1 MAVENAEIIKN
12 RQIALG
18 DLLRKEGLDALI
30 LNPGPSLTYMTGL
43 HFHLSERPVVC
54 IFTPDRAPVLV
65 LPELETAKLIGL
77 PYELVHFY
85 YTEETDKWILAYQD
99 AAKAAGLG
107 NSKVGVEDI
116 SMRLLEM
123 KYLKEVLPAAE
134 FLNSEKSV
142 SKLRLNKNTVERENI
157 QKAADIAQAALE
169 FCLPKIKIGMT
180 EKEFASE
187 LVIQLYRHGSD
198 PDLPFSPIVSS
209 GPNSADP
216 HAFPSDRKFGEGELL
231 VIDWGASKN
240 GYFSDIT
247 RTFAIGEPNAE
258 QIKIHQTVLDA
269 NQAGHATAKPGI
281 TCGEVDTAARTIID
295 NAGYGEYFITRTG
308 HGLGMEVHEEPY
320 IRSENP
326 MILEPGMCFTIEP
339 GIYIAGQDGVRI
351 EDDVIVTETG
361 IHSYT
366 SMDRS
371 LRVVGK

>member
-134 FLNSEKSV
+134 FLNSEK
-142 SKLRLNKNTVERENI
+142 
-157 QKAADIAQAALE
+157 
-169 FCLPKIKIGMT
+169 F
-180 EKEFASE
+180 
-187 LVIQLYRHGSD
+187 
-198 PDLPFSPIVSS
+198 
-209 GPNSADP
+209 
-216 HAFPSDRKFGEGELL
+216 
-231 VIDWGASKN
+231 
-240 GYFSDIT
+240 
-247 RTFAIGEPNAE
+247 
-258 QIKIHQTVLDA
+258 
-269 NQAGHATAKPGI
+269 
-281 TCGEVDTAARTIID
+281 
-295 NAGYGEYFITRTG
+295 
-308 HGLGMEVHEEPY
+308 
-320 IRSENP
+320 
-326 MILEPGMCFTIEP
+326 
-339 GIYIAGQDGVRI
+339 
-351 EDDVIVTETG
+351 
-361 IHSYT
+361 
-366 SMDRS
+366 
-371 LRVVGK
+371 